1 MAASMSETPRILIV
15 DDNRDV
21 LASLRRTLRRC
32 AFDLTCIDRPELAV
46 EALERDHFDLMLCDI
61 DMPVLNGHEVM
72 AKACELQPA
81 MVRVF
86 VTGAGNMDAAVR
98 AINEGEVHRFVRKPF
113 DANNLRN
120 LVREALERKEELEIV
135 SEASARARRRRQ
147 LYENLEAEHPGITD
161 LSFDANGVHIVD
173 AGRIPEVARLLGME
187 EFLASSQ

>member
-1 MAASMSETPRILIV
+1 MSGTPRLLIV

-32 AFDLTCIDRPELAV
+32 AFDLTCIDQPKLAI
-46 EALERDHFDLMLCDI
+46 EALERESFDLMLCDI
-61 DMPVLNGHEVM
+61 DMPELNGHDVM
-72 AKACELQPA
+72 AQARELQPA

-120 LVREALERKEELEIV
+120 LIREALERKDELEIV

-147 LYENLEAEHPGITD
+147 LYDHLEAEHPGITE
-161 LSFDANGVHIVD
+161 LAFDDSGVHIVD
-173 AGRIPEVARLLGME
+173 ASRIPDVARMLGME
-187 EFLASSQ
+187 EFLVASA

>member
-1 MAASMSETPRILIV
+1 MSHTPKLLLV
-15 DDNRDV
+15 DDNRDI

-32 AFDLTCIDRPELAV
+32 GFELTCIDLPALAI
-46 EALERDHFDLMLCDI
+46 EALERETFDLMLCDI

-72 AKACELQPA
+72 SKARELQPA

-120 LVREALERKEELEIV
+120 MIREALDRKDEIELV
-135 SEASARARRRRQ
+135 AEASTRVRRRRQ
-147 LYENLEAEHPGITD
+147 LYEQLEAEHPGITEV
-161 LSFDANGVHIVD
+161 SFDSEGAYEVD
-173 AGRIPEVARLLGME
+173 TARARDVAGPLG
-187 EFLASSQ
+187 FGAFVTATT